1 MPICCQLHFLFQDDI
16 APTIPILLPVVVEV
30 VDMSTE
36 DQKTAP
42 SGGKVSFRIILTSER
57 TQPFRMVS
65 VPEEAPFSAVLRFA
79 AEEFGVES
87 ADSMA
92 ATTKDGTGINPAQTS
107 ANVFLKYGQEV
118 RLIPRDRVGSW

>member
-1 MPICCQLHFLFQDDI
+1 MATPAE
-16 APTIPILLPVVVEV
+16 AP
-30 VDMSTE
+30 
-36 DQKTAP
+36 KAA
-42 SGGKVSFRIILTSER
+42 SGNKVTFRIILTSER

-92 ATTKDGTGINPAQTS
+92 ATTKDGTGINPAQS
-107 ANVFLKYGQEV
+107 SGNVFLKYGQEV
-118 RLIPRDRVGSW
+118 RLIPRDRVGAF